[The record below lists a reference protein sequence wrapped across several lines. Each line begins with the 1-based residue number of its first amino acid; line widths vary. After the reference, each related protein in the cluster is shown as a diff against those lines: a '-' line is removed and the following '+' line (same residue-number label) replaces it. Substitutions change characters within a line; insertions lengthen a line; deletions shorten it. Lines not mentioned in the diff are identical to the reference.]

1 MFDSTFIISGFL
13 LILIDF
19 IYLSLIKGYFI
30 NQIVTVQGSNVQ
42 PNLMAIAI
50 CYLFLVFGI
59 NYFIIKEKR
68 SVFDAFLLGL
78 VIYSVYETT
87 NKALFAKWSWITV
100 FIDSLWGGILF
111 ALTTWFVYRLEMMSK
126 YF

>member
-111 ALTTWFVYRLEMMSK
+111 ALTTWSIYKIIKLMR
-126 YF
+126 

>member
-1 MFDSTFIISGFL
+1 MFDSTFIISGVL

-30 NQIVTVQGSNVQ
+30 NQIVTVQGSKVQ
-42 PNLMAIAI
+42 PDLMAIAI
-50 CYLFLVFGI
+50 CYLFLIFGI

-87 NKALFAKWSWITV
+87 NKALFTKWSWITV

-111 ALTTWFVYRLEMMSK
+111 ALTTWSIYKIQKLMR
-126 YF
+126 

>member
-87 NKALFAKWSWITV
+87 NKALFTKWSWITV

-111 ALTTWFVYRLEMMSK
+111 ALTTWSIYKIIKLMR
-126 YF
+126 

>member
-1 MFDSTFIISGFL
+1 MFNSTFIISGFL

-19 IYLSLIKGYFI
+19 VYLSLIKGYFI
-30 NQIVTVQGSNVQ
+30 NQIITVQGSNVQ

-87 NKALFAKWSWITV
+87 NKALFTKWSWITV

-111 ALTTWFVYRLEMMSK
+111 ALTTWSIYKIQKIMR
-126 YF
+126 

>member
-1 MFDSTFIISGFL
+1 MFDSTFIISGVL

-42 PNLMAIAI
+42 PDLMAIAI
-50 CYLFLVFGI
+50 CYLFLIFGI

-87 NKALFAKWSWITV
+87 NKALFTKWSWITV

-111 ALTTWFVYRLEMMSK
+111 ALTTWSIYKIQKLMR
-126 YF
+126 